1 MKMVSYFAYPI
12 CASQLFVL
20 CLVLCLGAG
29 VDPDQRPGSSKGQAA
44 RKVPRFPPMPRR
56 ESPRTVRSDEIVFVA
71 AGPSTSIVPVPVIT
85 TTGKI
90 ANR

>member
-1 MKMVSYFAYPI
+1 MVSISVYPVY
-12 CASQLFVL
+12 AGQLFVL

-56 ESPRTVRSDEIVFVA
+56 ESPRTVRSDEIVIEET
-71 AGPSTSIVPVPVIT
+71 GPSDSILPVPVIT
-85 TTGKI
+85 TTG
-90 ANR
+90 NVTNP